1 MFERFGP
8 EALAIIEDAKVES
21 QRHKAGYVNTTHL
34 LMALTNAGAEIACQA
49 LNSVNVTY
57 DSIGREAAKLTVKRG
72 AEVVSVF
79 PQRSSASYTEGSIG
93 FSEAAAEVLHGAR
106 DQSRYFGQSS
116 VNPEH
121 ILLAITESKQASAMK
136 ILEEL
141 GANITFLRRQV
152 MSLMAHEV
160 FASDTAPLLR
170 TTLIDGLTDVI
181 SHNLQA
187 SDSLRK
193 LSQRAAGKEKTHRNG
208 LPDDNEIVHMAL
220 VSYIPDFL
228 YTQVTFQRYLLQ
240 KSIHCLTE
248 RTGPLDQELSAS
260 IISSAAQNLRKEVR
274 ETIEYLWSH
283 EYRIFTQ
290 VLDDAEHDLIGSVIE
305 DLWWTESEEL
315 ALEELFDNAL
325 EDHRRKQVLSLQKR
339 RLELA
344 QRLNRLRERLESTI
358 HQSFQKRKATA

>member
-8 EALAIIEDAKVES
+8 QALAVIEDAKAES

-34 LMALTNAGAEIACQA
+34 LMALTNADAEIASQA
-49 LNSVNVTY
+49 LNSVSVNY
-57 DSIGREAAKLTVKRG
+57 DSVTKEAGRLTSRK
-72 AEVVSVF
+72 ASESTSVF

-93 FSEAAAEVLHGAR
+93 FSEAAAEALHGAR
-106 DQSRYFGQSS
+106 DQSRYFGQST

-141 GANITFLRRQV
+141 GANLTFLRRQV
-152 MSLMAHEV
+152 MSLMAHESFV
-160 FASDTAPLLR
+160 TDSAPLLR
-170 TTLIDGLTDVI
+170 TTLIDGMTDLI

-193 LSQRAAGKEKTHRNG
+193 LAQRAAGKEKLSRNG
-208 LPDDNEIVHMAL
+208 LPEDNEIVHMAL

-228 YTQVTFQRYLLQ
+228 YTQVAFQRYLLQ
-240 KSIHCLTE
+240 QSIHCLME

-260 IISSAAQNLRKEVR
+260 IISSAAQNLRSEIR
-274 ETIEYLWSH
+274 DTIEYLWSH

-315 ALEELFDNAL
+315 ALEELFDSAL

-344 QRLNRLRERLESTI
+344 QRLNRLRERLENTI
-358 HQSFQKRKATA
+358 RQGFQKRKASA